1 MVKRTPSILQ
11 KHLRIRKEIQNALN
25 ENQPK
30 GMEGNSASINK
41 APNAPILPPLCY
53 TEAQAAALLTITIA
67 ELIELRM
74 SGKICY
80 RQIGKNIRYSLA
92 DLEEYIDRTKTRIKK

>member
-11 KHLRIRKEIQNALN
+11 KHLSLQKKIQNALN

-30 GMEGNSASINK
+30 GMEGNAITLNK

-53 TEAQAAALLTITIA
+53 TEAQAAALLTITIG

-74 SGKICY
+74 TGKICY
-80 RQIGKNIRYSLA
+80 RQIGKNIRYTLA